1 MVLWHFVDIGDNLVK
16 STGFLQVTV
25 DQIKVNLESRFMK
38 QTWLCGYD
46 FYYHYKVIVLKKSFK
61 PV

>member
-1 MVLWHFVDIGDNLVK
+1 MVLWQFVDIGDSLVE

-38 QTWLCGYD
+38 QTWLCG
-46 FYYHYKVIVLKKSFK
+46 
-61 PV
+61 